1 MKKNTVLLLLILAA
15 AFSGCYYD
23 NVEELNLLSS
33 DRACYDTSAT
43 LALNYNTN
51 VKWIIEASCG
61 TVGAQGNS
69 CHGSNSTT
77 TFPLTTYTEIKNCVN
92 DPFKTFLLDIK
103 QTPDANS
110 PMPKGGGKLT
120 DCQIKV
126 IERWINQGMP
136 EN

>member
-1 MKKNTVLLLLILAA
+1 MKKNILFLFVISAA
-15 AFSGCYYD
+15 LSGCYYD

-43 LALNYNTN
+43 VALNYNSN
-51 VKWIIEASCG
+51 VKWIIEGSCG
-61 TVGAQGNS
+61 TIGAQGNS
-69 CHGSNSTT
+69 CHGSNTSAS
-77 TFPLTTYTEIKNCVN
+77 FPLTTYTEIKNCIN
-92 DPFKTFLLDIK
+92 NPTRKFLSSIK
-103 QTPDANS
+103 QTPDANY

-126 IERWINQGMP
+126 IENWINQGMP